1 MRNIIEPQLKLG
13 QVNIS
18 EIEFDLSSRDEI
30 PRLLMGLQYIYCTPE
45 VRREV
50 FQILGEMIPSGIDTK
65 NGRPGMQMWKILVL
79 GTLRLNCNWDYDKL
93 KEIADHHDTLRMM
106 LGHGD
111 DEKEYRY
118 PLQTIKDN
126 VSLFTPPILE
136 KISQVVVKA
145 GHDLVKDKEEKI
157 RGRCDSTV
165 VETDVHF
172 PTDINLLL
180 DAMRRVITMIAWLC
194 GLAGLSIWRQSSH
207 NLKRLKRLYRKAQ
220 NLKRSKAKSEK
231 KRKKREREIVQ
242 AHREYTDE
250 AQGFLEKARITLPLL
265 RQTGILSSLIC
276 DEIER
281 YMRHAERQIDQIR
294 RRVIGGERIPH
305 DEKVFSIFEEHT
317 EWIRKGKAGV
327 PQELGLQV
335 CVMEDQYGFI
345 LHHMVMQK
353 TTDEKVAVPFVEQT
367 KSRYP
372 DLGSCSFDR
381 GFYTPDNLV
390 RLKGILD
397 LVVLPKKGKLS
408 EQEQLEASSEEYAG
422 QRRQHSAV
430 ESAINALEN
439 HGLDRC
445 PDHGIRGFERYVALS
460 VLARNIQN
468 LGNIIFQI
476 KKSKRTEQQKKP
488 YRTAS

>member
-1 MRNIIEPQLKLG
+1 MKLG

-18 EIEFDLSSRDEI
+18 EIELDLSSRDEI

-45 VRREV
+45 VREEV
-50 FQILGEMIPSGIDTK
+50 FQILEEMIPRGIDANT
-65 NGRPGMQMWKILVL
+65 GRPGMLMWKILVL

-106 LGHGD
+106 LGHGV
-111 DEKEYRY
+111 DEKDYRY

-126 VSLFTPPILE
+126 VSLFTPPILD
-136 KISQVVVKA
+136 KINQVVVKA
-145 GHDLVKDKEEKI
+145 GHELVRDKGEKI

-165 VETDVHF
+165 VKTDVHF

-180 DAMRRVITMIAWLC
+180 DAMRKVITLIARLC
-194 GLAGLSIWRQSSH
+194 GLAGLSVWRQSSH

-231 KRKKREREIVQ
+231 KRRKREREIVQ
-242 AHREYTDE
+242 AHREYTDV
-250 AQGFLEKARITLPLL
+250 AQGFLEKARKTLPLL
-265 RQTGILSSLIC
+265 RKMGIFSALMC

-281 YMRHAERQIDQIR
+281 YIRHAERQIDQIR
-294 RRVIGGERIPH
+294 RRVIGGERIAH

-327 PQELGLQV
+327 PQELGLRV

-345 LHHMVMQK
+345 LHHMVMPK
-353 TTDEKVAVPFVEQT
+353 TTDEQVAVPFIEQT

-381 GFYTPDNLV
+381 GFYTPDNLG
-390 RLKGILD
+390 RLEQILD
-397 LVVLPKKGKLS
+397 LVVMPKKGKLS
-408 EQEQLEASSEEYAG
+408 REEQLEANTEEYVG

-445 PDHGIRGFERYVALS
+445 PDHGIGGFERYVALA
-460 VLARNIQN
+460 VLARNIQT
-468 LGNIIFQI
+468 LGNIIFQM
-476 KKSKRTEQQKKP
+476 KKSKRAEQQKKP
-488 YRTAS
+488 YRKAS